1 MSAVPK
7 VILTP
12 AEYLAVE
19 RRAAFKSEFLNG
31 EMFAMAGASLPHT
44 RIKDNLA
51 RALNNQF
58 ESGPCVAMTSDL
70 RVKVS
75 ATGLYTYPDV
85 VVYCG
90 SPEMEDG
97 RRDTLLNPRVIIEVL
112 SESTE
117 SYDRGEKFRQYQRLA
132 SFQEYVVVSQDE
144 PVCERFVRQRDDTW
158 VLTTI
163 TGLDREL
170 VLGTVSA
177 RAPLAEIYA
186 GVTFPEPQ
194 APGPKGMPAPVT

>member
-7 VILTP
+7 TKLTST
-12 AEYLAVE
+12 EYLAIE
-19 RRAAFKSEFLNG
+19 RNAAFKSQYLNG

-58 ESGPCVAMTSDL
+58 EGGPCVAVTSDL

-75 ATGLYTYPDV
+75 ATALYTYPDV

-90 SPEMEDG
+90 PPEMEDD

-117 SYDRGEKFRQYQRLA
+117 SYDRGGKFRQYQRIP
-132 SFQEYVVVSQDE
+132 SFQEYVLVSQDE
-144 PVCERFVRQRDDTW
+144 PICERFVRQPDETW
-158 VLTTI
+158 VLTTT
-163 TGLDREL
+163 TGLDPEL
-170 VLGTVSA
+170 AFATVAA
-177 RAPLAEIYA
+177 RVPLVELYA
-186 GVTFPEPQ
+186 GVTFPEPP
-194 APGPKGMPAPVT
+194 APGPNGKPPVT